1 MGAVEAACG
10 RVLLPAVLLAI
21 TLSACGGDGGGEAAN
36 PDLGD
41 PSEEVWEGSARE
53 LVERAGMALG
63 TQADWVILQKKVR
76 WAWEQGLDSVP
87 IGDAVARL
95 GASFVGTAYEAHT
108 LDPPGPEKLVIN
120 FRGFDCVTFVE
131 NMLALAHFLRVA
143 PRDALDDPVRYI
155 PLYGELLRDIRY
167 RDGEMSGYPGRL
179 HYFTD
184 WIWDNQRKEKVQDLS
199 QRLGGVLDP
208 EPIDFMSTHP
218 DAYHQLSDPAV
229 LEAIREA
236 EGALNRGARYYVPQD
251 DLARRVASI
260 RHGDIIAATSTVA
273 GLDIAHT
280 GIAFRVGS
288 ELHLLHAPLAG
299 GVVEISPLPL
309 AQRILGL
316 SSQDGIMVA
325 RPLECRNEC

>member
-1 MGAVEAACG
+1 MGAVETVRQ
-10 RVLLPAVLLAI
+10 RVLLPGLLLAI
-21 TLSACGGDGGGEAAN
+21 TLSACGGGGEEKAAS
-36 PDLGD
+36 PDVGD
-41 PSEEVWEGSARE
+41 PSQEAWEGSARD
-53 LVERAGMALG
+53 LVERSDMALG
-63 TQADWVILQKKVR
+63 TQADWVIFQEKVR

-95 GASFVGTAYEAHT
+95 GASFVHTPYEAHT

-131 NMLALAHFLRVA
+131 NMLTLAHFLRAA

-155 PLYGELLRDIRY
+155 PLYGDLLRDIRY
-167 RDGEMSGYPGRL
+167 RDGEMSGYPSRL

-184 WIWDNQRKEKVQDLS
+184 WIWNNQRKEKVQDLS
-199 QRLGGVLDP
+199 SRLGGIVDP
-208 EPIDFMSTHP
+208 EPIDFMSSHP

-229 LEAIREA
+229 LDAIRAA
-236 EGALNRGARYYVPQD
+236 EGALNRGERFYIPQD
-251 DLARRVASI
+251 DLARWVGSI
-260 RHGDIIAATSTVA
+260 RDGDIIAATSTVA

-299 GVVEISPLPL
+299 GVVEISSLPL
-309 AQRILGL
+309 VRRILGL

-325 RPLECRNEC
+325 RPLEGGAGD

>member
-1 MGAVEAACG
+1 V
-10 RVLLPAVLLAI
+10 I
-21 TLSACGGDGGGEAAN
+21 F
-36 PDLGD
+36 
-41 PSEEVWEGSARE
+41 RE
-53 LVERAGMALG
+53 
-63 TQADWVILQKKVR
+63 KVR

-87 IGDAVARL
+87 IGDAVARF
-95 GASFVGTAYEAHT
+95 GASFVGTPYEAHT

-120 FRGFDCVTFVE
+120 LRGFDCVTFVE

-167 RDGEMSGYPGRL
+167 RDGEMSGYSGRL

-184 WIWDNQRKEKVQDLS
+184 WIWDNQRKDKVQDLS
-199 QRLGGVLDP
+199 QRLGGVIDP

-218 DAYHQLSDPAV
+218 DAYHQLSDAAV
-229 LEAIREA
+229 LEAIRAA
-236 EGALNRGARYYVPQD
+236 EGALNRGERYYLPQD
-251 DLARRVASI
+251 DLTRWVDSI

-288 ELHLLHAPLAG
+288 DLHLLHAPLTG
-299 GVVEISPLPL
+299 DVVEISPLPL
-309 AQRILGL
+309 AARILGF